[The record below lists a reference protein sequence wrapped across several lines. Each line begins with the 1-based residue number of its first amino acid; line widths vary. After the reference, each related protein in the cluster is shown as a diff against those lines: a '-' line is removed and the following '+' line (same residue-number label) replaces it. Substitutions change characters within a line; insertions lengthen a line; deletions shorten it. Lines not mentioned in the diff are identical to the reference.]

1 MSKRASTSERAQHA
15 ARTMPEWIVFGAS
28 ALILGAVVI
37 VLVVLA
43 FQSAA
48 PAEPV
53 AEPPGAVRQLGNQF
67 FVPVEVENRGDK
79 GAAQVQVLAELT
91 IDGETVSADQ
101 VIDFLGTGETQA
113 LTFVFADDP
122 AAGELVVNV
131 VGFAEP

>member
-1 MSKRASTSERAQHA
+1 M
-15 ARTMPEWIVFGAS
+15 FGAS
-28 ALILGAVVI
+28 ALILGTVVI
-37 VLVVLA
+37 VLLVLA

-53 AEPPGAVRQLGNQF
+53 AEPPGAVRQLGDQF